1 MLMKIIY
8 EVAKKEKGED
18 FAENNVDIH

>member
-18 FAENNVDIH
+18 FAENNVDVH